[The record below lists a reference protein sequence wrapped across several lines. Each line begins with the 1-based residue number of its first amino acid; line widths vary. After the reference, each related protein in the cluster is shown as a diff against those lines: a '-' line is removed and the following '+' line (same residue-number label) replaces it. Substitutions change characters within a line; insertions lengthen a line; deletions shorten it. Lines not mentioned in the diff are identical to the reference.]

1 VSAHFQLELTHTA
14 MLVYSD
20 SRATSGAPIVDL
32 LLGIEAFVRV
42 AETES
47 FANAARQ
54 LGVAKSVIT
63 TRVKQLEEHLGVA
76 LFHRS
81 TRAVRL
87 SDSGRTYYREC
98 SDLLVRVQEL
108 TSRSQRDTTA
118 LAGMLRIHVLP
129 GFALGHFSQALVEF
143 RQNYPKIE
151 FEITVNDGVVDPVQ
165 KGLDLVLQIFPPA
178 SNSLIERKLFP
189 VRGLFCA
196 SPEYVR
202 QEPPIET
209 PLDLLRHDFA
219 RYWYYPWG
227 DKWPLVR
234 EQHERFEIALAP
246 VLRTNSVHLLLEFA
260 RAGAGVVY
268 LPSMVAASDLLE
280 GRLVRVL
287 PQYSAPP
294 LWLSAVYPATHRS
307 TAKVKVFLDF
317 LRTRFPSEPQWDHAL
332 DLIPPA

>member
-1 VSAHFQLELTHTA
+1 
-14 MLVYSD
+14 M
-20 SRATSGAPIVDL
+20 DL
-32 LLGIEAFVRV
+32 LQGIEAFVRV

-47 FANAARQ
+47 FANAARR

-63 TRVKQLEEHLGVA
+63 TRIKQLEEHLGVA

-87 SDSGRTYYREC
+87 SDSGRSYYREC

-108 TSRSQRDTTA
+108 TAKSQQDAAA
-118 LAGMLRIHVLP
+118 LSGMLRIHVLP
-129 GFALGHFSQALVEF
+129 GFALGHFSRALVEF
-143 RQNYPKIE
+143 RQSYPKIE

-202 QEPPIET
+202 QEPVIET
-209 PLDLLRHDFA
+209 PLDLVRHDFA

-227 DKWPLVR
+227 DNWPLMKQ
-234 EQHERFEIALAP
+234 ENERFEISLSP

-268 LPSMVAASDLLE
+268 LPAMVAAPDLLE
-280 GRLVRVL
+280 GKLVRVL
-287 PQYSAPP
+287 PEYSAPP
-294 LWLSAVYPATHRS
+294 LWLSAVYPAAHRT
-307 TAKVKVFLDF
+307 TAKVRVFLDF
-317 LRTRFPSEPQWDHAL
+317 LRTRFPSEPQWDTAL
-332 DLIPPA
+332 ESLGTVPRA

>member
-1 VSAHFQLELTHTA
+1 
-14 MLVYSD
+14 
-20 SRATSGAPIVDL
+20 VDL
-32 LLGIEAFVRV
+32 LQGIEAFVRV

-54 LGVAKSVIT
+54 LGVARSVIT

-87 SDSGRTYYREC
+87 SDNGRAYYSEC
-98 SDLLVRVQEL
+98 SDLLARVQEL
-108 TSRSQRDTTA
+108 SAKAQRDTSS
-118 LAGMLRIHVLP
+118 LSGMLRIHVLP
-129 GFALGHFSQALVEF
+129 GFALGHFSRALVEF
-143 RQNYPKIE
+143 RQVHPRIE

-165 KGLDLVLQIFPPA
+165 EGLDLVLQIFPPA

-196 SPEYVR
+196 SPEYVAN
-202 QEPPIET
+202 EPPIET
-209 PLDLLRHDFA
+209 PLDLVRHDFA

-227 DKWPLVR
+227 DKWPLVK
-234 EQHERFEIALAP
+234 EHDERFEISLRP

-268 LPSMVAASDLLE
+268 LPSMVAAADLLE
-280 GRLVRVL
+280 RRLVRVL

-294 LWLSAVYPATHRS
+294 LWLSAVYPASHRS
-307 TAKVKVFLDF
+307 TTKVKVFLDF
-317 LRTRFPSEPQWDHAL
+317 LRTRFPSEPQWDRAL
-332 DLIPPA
+332 DLTVPPSEE

>member
-1 VSAHFQLELTHTA
+1 
-14 MLVYSD
+14 
-20 SRATSGAPIVDL
+20 VDL

-87 SDSGRTYYREC
+87 SDNGRAYYREC
-98 SDLLVRVQEL
+98 ADLIERVQEL
-108 TSRSQRDTTA
+108 TAKAQRDTTA
-118 LAGMLRIHVLP
+118 LSGMLRIHVLP
-129 GFALGHFSQALVEF
+129 GFALGHFSRALVEF
-143 RQNYPKIE
+143 RQSYPRIE
-151 FEITVNDGVVDPVQ
+151 FEITVNDGLVDPVQ
-165 KGLDLVLQIFPPA
+165 AGLDLVLQILPPA
-178 SNSLIERKLFP
+178 SNSLIQRKLFP

-196 SPEYVR
+196 SPEYLQ

-227 DKWPLVR
+227 DKWPLVK
-234 EQHERFEIALAP
+234 QHSERFEIALKP

-260 RAGAGVVY
+260 RAGAGIAY
-268 LPSMVAASDLLE
+268 LPAMVAATDLLE

-294 LWLSAVYPATHRS
+294 LWLSAVYPASHRS

-317 LRTRFPSEPQWDHAL
+317 LCTRFPSEPQWDRAL
-332 DLIPPA
+332 NLMTQPPEEPYGSSD